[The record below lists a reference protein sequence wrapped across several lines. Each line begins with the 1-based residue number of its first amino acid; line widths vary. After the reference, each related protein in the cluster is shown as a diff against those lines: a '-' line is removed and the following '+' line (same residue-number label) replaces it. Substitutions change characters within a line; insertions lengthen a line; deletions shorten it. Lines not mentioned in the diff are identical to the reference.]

1 MYMFV
6 IIFVFFLYYDYYFL
20 VMYWLIKVFCSF
32 VVIVMRYLNLKS
44 IYMYVRYYV
53 FFIYFMITF

>member
-1 MYMFV
+1 MFV

-32 VVIVMRYLNLKS
+32 VVIVMRYLNLEL

-53 FFIYFMITF
+53 FFIYFMIIF